1 MSKQQKPLQEHSARF
16 QVGDWVMYPF
26 HGVGKIEKIE
36 ERTILNHN
44 RLYYHVK
51 LHYSGMKVM
60 IPISES
66 ENLRIRKLSSP
77 HALQNVLE
85 ILKEESQNFKLE
97 WKARY
102 HKNQKKVKEG
112 SIRSLSEV
120 VRDLFLRNQI
130 KELSRG
136 EKELYDN
143 AFQIL
148 SEELS
153 YSQELPSKSIKS
165 MILER
170 LKNHK
175 AN

>member
-1 MSKQQKPLQEHSARF
+1 MQKKSQENSDRF
-16 QVGDWVMYPF
+16 RVGDKVMYPF
-26 HGVGKIEKIE
+26 HGVGKVEKIE
-36 ERTILNHN
+36 ERSILDQN

-60 IPISES
+60 IPVLES
-66 ENLRIRKLSSP
+66 EKFRLRKLNSEK
-77 HALQNVLE
+77 ALENVLE

-102 HKNQKKVKEG
+102 NKNQKKLKDG

-153 YSQELPSKSIKS
+153 YSEEMPYKAIKS

-170 LKNHK
+170 LRNQSQKQQN
-175 AN
+175 